1 MQSWKLEINSA
12 WETIRENIKIVFLW
26 GASCCIILSNFPNI
40 PAIATETLVTLFQS
54 IHNMF
59 RPLQV
64 NTISLTLFEVLSMLQ
79 RICCSL
85 IVTYWCESSN
95 IYLQSEF

>member
-1 MQSWKLEINSA
+1 MKLKGKLLLEIIVYFPSA
-12 WETIRENIKIVFLW
+12 RHERHLKR
-26 GASCCIILSNFPNI
+26 SHFPDI

-54 IHNMF
+54 IHGMF
-59 RPLQV
+59 RPLQY
-64 NTISLTLFEVLSMLQ
+64 NTIALTLFEVLLILQ
-79 RICCSL
+79 RIRCSL